1 MVEERRMTILIAA
14 IIVSA
19 SLIGAAF
26 MVCLSLEELRQTL
39 GLWRDR

>member
-1 MVEERRMTILIAA
+1 MTILIAA

-26 MVCLSLEELRQTL
+26 MVCLSIEDLRQTL
-39 GLWRDR
+39 RLWRDR